1 MKFNCSRTDLANAVT
16 NVSRA
21 VSSKT
26 TIPAL
31 EGILIRAKEGYIILS
46 AYDLEIGI
54 TTKIEASVLT
64 PGEIVVS
71 ARLFSEIVRKLPEE
85 VVTMETDERLITYIT
100 SGQADYQIVGI
111 SSVEFPDLPTFET
124 TDEIVIKEGL
134 IKNMIKQTIY
144 AVSENNAKA
153 IYTGSLFEI
162 SNKNLRIVAVD
173 GFRMAIRTEAIDYD
187 RDTRFVIPGKTQSEF
202 LKLLGNDEEEM
213 VSIIVGER
221 HVMFKVKEYSIIS
234 RLIEGTFLDYETTI
248 PKGEETVVNI
258 NTRVLISAVERMA
271 LITSEKIQSPV
282 KCTFTGDEIRLSCST
297 AVGKATDVLRTTIA
311 GNDVTIGFNHKYLLD
326 ALKNA
331 DTDEVRLVI
340 NGGLSPMIV
349 KPVSGDS
356 FLFLVVPM
364 RLA

>member
-31 EGILIRAKEGYIILS
+31 EGILMRAKDGKIILS

-71 ARLFSEIVRKLPEE
+71 AKLFSEIVRKLPEE
-85 VVTMETDERLITYIT
+85 VVTIETDERLITYIT

-124 TDEIVIKEGL
+124 TDELIIKESL
-134 IKNMIKQTIY
+134 IKNMIKQTLY
-144 AVSENNAKA
+144 AVSENNAKP

-162 SNKNLRIVAVD
+162 KDRILKIVAVD

-202 LKLLGNDEEEM
+202 LKLLGNDEEEN
-213 VSIIVGER
+213 VSLIVGER

-248 PKGEETVVNI
+248 PKTEETVVSI
-258 NTRVLISAVERMA
+258 NTRVLINSVERMA

-282 KCTFTGDEIRLSCST
+282 KFTLTGDEIRLSCST
-297 AVGKATDVLRTTIA
+297 AVGKAADVLRTNIA

-331 DTDEVRLVI
+331 ETDEVKLII